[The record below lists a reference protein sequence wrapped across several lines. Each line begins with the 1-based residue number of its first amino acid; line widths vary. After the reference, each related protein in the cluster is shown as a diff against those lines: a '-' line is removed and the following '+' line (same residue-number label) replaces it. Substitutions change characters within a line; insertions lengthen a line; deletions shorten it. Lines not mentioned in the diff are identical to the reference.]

1 MDRIDAATIAV
12 VIDTMA
18 AERAELLA
26 LLGSLSEAEW
36 AQSTECPEYRVKGIA
51 AHILGD
57 DLSLLSRQRDGAL
70 PGLFLVAEKMAGA
83 DIRQLL
89 DAFNDQWVEAARFM
103 SPPVL
108 LELLGLAG
116 QWTLDFYRSVD
127 PGAPCEPV
135 PLYSPEPGEMSP
147 YWQAIARE
155 YLERWTHHAQIRRA
169 LGRGSLAASP
179 YLDVGLRIVSGVAD
193 QTPGVPADAEGDWAI
208 GPLSLG
214 PRAQAADIL
223 TLAHSSD
230 EVRQLV
236 PGPPDAVASFAE
248 RVGRRPAPTESI

>member
-26 LLGSLSEAEW
+26 LLGPLSEAEW
-36 AQSTECPEYRVKGIA
+36 ARSTECPEYPVKGIA

-103 SPPVL
+103 SPAVL
-108 LELLGLAG
+108 V
-116 QWTLDFYRSVD
+116 TM
-127 PGAPCEPV
+127 P
-135 PLYSPEPGEMSP
+135 
-147 YWQAIARE
+147 
-155 YLERWTHHAQIRRA
+155 
-169 LGRGSLAASP
+169 
-179 YLDVGLRIVSGVAD
+179 
-193 QTPGVPADAEGDWAI
+193 
-208 GPLSLG
+208 
-214 PRAQAADIL
+214 
-223 TLAHSSD
+223 
-230 EVRQLV
+230 
-236 PGPPDAVASFAE
+236 
-248 RVGRRPAPTESI
+248 

>member
-1 MDRIDAATIAV
+1 MDPIDAATIAV
-12 VIDTMA
+12 VTDTMA

-26 LLGSLSEAEW
+26 LLGPLTDEEW
-36 AQSTECPEYRVKGIA
+36 ARPTECPEYPVKGIA

-83 DIRQLL
+83 DLRQLL

-103 SPPVL
+103 SPPIL

-127 PGAPCEPV
+127 PGGPCEPV

-155 YLERWTHHAQIRRA
+155 YLERWTHHSQIRRA
-169 LGRGSLAASP
+169 LGQGSLAASP
-179 YLDVGLRIVSGVAD
+179 YLDVGLRIVSGVAGHA
-193 QTPGVPADAEGDWAI
+193 PLIPASPDGEWAMGD
-208 GPLSLG
+208 LLLG
-214 PRAQAADIL
+214 PREAAADIL
-223 TLAHSSD
+223 TLRHTAD
-230 EVRQLV
+230 DVRALV
-236 PGPPDAVASFAE
+236 AGPDDTVAAFAE
-248 RVGRRPAPTESI
+248 RVGRRSSPTEQS